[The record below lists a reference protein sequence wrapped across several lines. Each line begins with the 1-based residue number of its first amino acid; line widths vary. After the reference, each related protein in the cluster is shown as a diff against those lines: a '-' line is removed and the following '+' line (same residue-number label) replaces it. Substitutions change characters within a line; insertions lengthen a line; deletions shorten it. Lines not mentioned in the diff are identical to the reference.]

1 MIALYIIAAILLL
14 LLLVTFLPVTLTVKY
29 REGLSA
35 EISVLAIKR
44 RLYPKEKKKIRVS
57 DYSKKN
63 IEKHRKKALKK
74 RLKAEKKRQK
84 KQKPQ
89 NSGAPAPSAKKR
101 GLVESIELIK
111 ELLSVLIPNTAKR
124 VKIKA
129 TKIIINVAT
138 DDAAKTA
145 LLFPAVNGAVLGL
158 VTYLDDASK
167 FRGLDRSSI
176 SVNADFVSQKTTA
189 DIDISFSLRGKHILE
204 ILFAT
209 ALKYVTQKT
218 KK

>member
-14 LLLVTFLPVTLTVKY
+14 LLLVAWLPVTLTVRY
-29 REGLSA
+29 REELSV
-35 EISVLAIKR
+35 EISTLAIKR
-44 RLYPKEKKKIRVS
+44 RLYPKQKKKIKIS

-63 IEKHRKKALKK
+63 IEKRRKKALKK
-74 RLKAEKKRQK
+74 KLKAEKKRQK

-89 NSGAPAPSAKKR
+89 NSGTPATSAKKR
-101 GLVESIELIK
+101 GLIESIELIK
-111 ELLSVLIPNTAKR
+111 ELLSVLIPKTAKR

-129 TKIIINVAT
+129 TRIIINVAT

-158 VTYLDDASK
+158 VTYLDNASK
-167 FRGLDRSSI
+167 FKGLDKSNIAVR
-176 SVNADFVSQKTTA
+176 ADFVSEKTTA
-189 DIDISFSLRGKHILE
+189 DIEISFLLRSKHLIE

-209 ALKYVTQKT
+209 ALKYTTEKF

>member
-1 MIALYIIAAILLL
+1 MIALYIISAILLL
-14 LLLVTFLPVTLTVKY
+14 LLLGAMLPVTLTVKY
-29 REGLSA
+29 REELSV
-35 EISVLAIKR
+35 EMSVLTIKR
-44 RLYPKEKKKIRVS
+44 RLYPKEKKKVKIS

-63 IEKHRKKALKK
+63 IEKRRKKALKK
-74 RLKAEKKRQK
+74 ALKAKKKQEKSPKPPKSGEVASPTKKR
-84 KQKPQ
+84 
-89 NSGAPAPSAKKR
+89 SVVDS
-101 GLVESIELIK
+101 LELIK
-111 ELLSVLIPNTAKR
+111 ELLSVLIPKTAKR

-129 TKIIINVAT
+129 TRIIINVAT

-167 FRGLDRSSI
+167 FKGLDRSNI
-176 SVNADFVSQKTTA
+176 SVNADFVSEKTTA
-189 DIDISFSLRGKHILE
+189 DIDISFSLRGKHVLE

-209 ALKYVTQKT
+209 ALRYVTEKN

>member
-1 MIALYIIAAILLL
+1 ML

-63 IEKHRKKALKK
+63 IEKRRKKALKK